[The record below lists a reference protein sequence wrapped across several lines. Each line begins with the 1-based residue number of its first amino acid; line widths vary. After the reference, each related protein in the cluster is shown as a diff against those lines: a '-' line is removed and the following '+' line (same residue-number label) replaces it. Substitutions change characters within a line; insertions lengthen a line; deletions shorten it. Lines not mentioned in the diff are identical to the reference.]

1 MKKFRFI
8 SFLMALLIMLSIFPM
23 NFANAAK
30 VEELKAPEGKIVD
43 ASQKKTEQKLDSPYE
58 YGGTLFLKP
67 EDKLKL
73 ETGDGVYFIGD
84 DKAVGFYLDP
94 NFKIEVRS
102 KYKLTSRE
110 KREGRWVYCKELS
123 IDDFGTQ
130 LSQYTRSLQKLDP
143 NDPKVKGRDVFA
155 DNIVANL
162 DAKPGDTVEQIITH
176 EGEYYRLTK
185 KEVSQVQM
193 RGDKIGWT
201 ANDIIYMVQYRD
213 LLTNKKLAKPKVTTI
228 VMDRAKSEPFAPE
241 YYVED
246 NGALRAKWNPVK
258 GADAYALVSYAK
270 PQSLKYLEEKQA
282 EYEKE
287 AKEFNLNAADDESLV
302 KKGYKFV
309 KTDKDLLNMTSFD
322 KVYVGQSVSL
332 VGIVEGTEYKSDK
345 GFIPGSDEEKR
356 AKKGWITS
364 TAAQF
369 TTIDLPDSQL
379 YLSVVALK
387 SDGKVKGTD
396 VKQYRAMKESNLF
409 DFNELASR
417 IPDRAMK
424 YKINKDGSVEE
435 LPVEVKELKD
445 IPAFR
450 YCHMVNGDYRKMNL
464 NFTGNYR
471 LTKERKNKLNDDKK
485 SKKAL
490 ELEMTVE
497 GSPFKF
503 YYYVEKYNEATLKE
517 DLKQLKDRL
526 SGHTRLAKPSVIPA
540 AKAPIIKADKKTK
553 TVRFIMEENKFMES
567 SKKPGNKSKVS
578 KPKKLNISNKAIAG
592 GLKAY
597 TKEEKAACLLP
608 KVNASTNMGE
618 QLAWALMTGQT
629 PIYLNYNVSFD
640 DIFNAVR
647 EANWQNQLILENDN
661 VNCMAY
667 REKNGV
673 YRLEVNYLVSDI
685 NQRKKMQR
693 DMMSKGRA
701 IVSDIKSRYADS
713 NSINIVYDINN
724 YLIDHVEYD
733 QYTCDYKVGGTTS
746 RMAYGP
752 LLEGQGVCSAYARA
766 FQFLTQLAGF
776 DCMVDIG
783 DSSAGPHA
791 WNLMCTGGNNYY
803 MVDST
808 WNDTDWCKN
817 QWMMIPDRA
826 AKVDHY
832 TDTSSYLT
840 RYWPVSRPRTDWSW
854 DYLRQTG
861 QSVSINN
868 LGSTLSNYAYRGYS
882 PTWLRVYDLHE
893 NQDKVE
899 SEFNYFRDLGYTT
912 GYSWSYESSFTGIMD
927 IDLYDYE
934 KLNKGVFEAF
944 GK

>member
-1 MKKFRFI
+1 
-8 SFLMALLIMLSIFPM
+8 
-23 NFANAAK
+23 
-30 VEELKAPEGKIVD
+30 
-43 ASQKKTEQKLDSPYE
+43 
-58 YGGTLFLKP
+58 
-67 EDKLKL
+67 
-73 ETGDGVYFIGD
+73 
-84 DKAVGFYLDP
+84 
-94 NFKIEVRS
+94 
-102 KYKLTSRE
+102 
-110 KREGRWVYCKELS
+110 
-123 IDDFGTQ
+123 
-130 LSQYTRSLQKLDP
+130 
-143 NDPKVKGRDVFA
+143 
-155 DNIVANL
+155 
-162 DAKPGDTVEQIITH
+162 
-176 EGEYYRLTK
+176 
-185 KEVSQVQM
+185 M

-201 ANDIIYMVQYRD
+201 ANDLLYMVQYRD
-213 LLTNKKLAKPKVTTI
+213 LITNEKLKKPKVTTI
-228 VMDRAKSEPFAPE
+228 VMDRGESKAFAPE

-246 NGALRAKWNPVK
+246 NGVLRAQWDPVK
-258 GADAYALVSYAK
+258 GADAYALIFYSK

-287 AKEFNLNAADDESLV
+287 AKEFNINASEDESLV
-302 KKGYKFV
+302 KKGYSFV
-309 KTDKDLLNMTSFD
+309 KTDEDLVNMNFFD
-322 KVYVGQSVSL
+322 KIYTDDQSVTL
-332 VGIVEGTEYKSDK
+332 LGIVDGTQYRSDA
-345 GFIPGSDEEKR
+345 GFIPGSAEEKL

-364 TAAQF
+364 TAGQF
-369 TTIDLPDSQL
+369 THSGLPDSQL

-387 SDGKVKGTD
+387 KGGKVKGAD
-396 VKQYRAMKESNLF
+396 IKQYNAIKESNLF
-409 DFNELASR
+409 DFKELAAR
-417 IPDRAMK
+417 IPEFCMK
-424 YKINKDGSVEE
+424 YQINKDGSVEE

-450 YCHMVNGDYRKMNL
+450 YCSMVNGDYRKMNL

-471 LTKERKNKLNDDKK
+471 LTKERKNKVNDDKQ

-497 GSPFKF
+497 GTPFKF
-503 YYYVEKYNEATLKE
+503 YYYVENYNEATLKK

-526 SGHTRLAKPSVIPA
+526 SGHLRFAKPSIIPA

-553 TVRFIMEENKFMES
+553 AVRFIMEENKFMES
-567 SKKPGNKSKVS
+567 AKKPGNKRKGP
-578 KPKKLNISNKAIAG
+578 KPKQLNISNKAVAG

-597 TKEEKAACLLP
+597 TKEEKAACLTT
-608 KVNASTNMGE
+608 KVNASSNISE

-629 PIYLNYNVSFD
+629 PIYLNYNVSYD
-640 DIFNAVR
+640 EIFAAVR

-661 VNCMAY
+661 IKCTAY
-667 REKNGV
+667 RQKNGG
-673 YRLEVNYLVSDI
+673 YRLDVNYLVSDI

-701 IVSDIKSRYADS
+701 IVSDIKSRYTDS
-713 NSINIVYDINN
+713 KAIGIVYDINN

-733 QYTCDYKVGGTTS
+733 QYTCDYKVDRTTS

-776 DCMVDIG
+776 NCMVDIG
-783 DSSAGPHA
+783 DSSEGPHA

-803 MVDST
+803 MVDVT
-808 WNDTDWCKN
+808 WNDTESLKN
-817 QWMMIPDRA
+817 QWMMIPNRA

-832 TDTSSYLT
+832 TDTNSYQT
-840 RYWPVSRPRTDWSW
+840 RYWPVSRPYTDWSW

-899 SEFNYFRDLGYTT
+899 SEFNHFRDLGYTT
-912 GYSWSYESSFTGIMD
+912 GYSWSYENSLTGIMY
-927 IDLYDYE
+927 INLKDYE

>member
-8 SFLMALLIMLSIFPM
+8 SFLMALLIVLSIFPV
-23 NFANAAK
+23 NFAQAAK
-30 VEELKAPEGKIVD
+30 VEELKAPKGKLLE
-43 ASQKKTEQKLDSPYE
+43 ASQKKDKEKADSPYE
-58 YGGTLFLKP
+58 YGDTLFLKP
-67 EDKLKL
+67 EDKLKI
-73 ETGDGVYFIGD
+73 ETGKGVSFIGN
-84 DKAVGFYLDP
+84 DKALCFYLDP

-102 KYKLTSRE
+102 DYKLTSIE
-110 KREGRWVYCKELS
+110 DKKGQSVYCGELS
-123 IDDFGTQ
+123 VDDYGNK
-130 LSQYTRSLQKLDP
+130 LSQETSVLQKLDP
-143 NDPKVKGRDVFA
+143 NDPKVKGHNVFVFG
-155 DNIVANL
+155 IVERL
-162 DAKPGDTVEQIITH
+162 KAKPGDTIESIITNA
-176 EGEYYRLTK
+176 GEYYLCKSKMTN
-185 KEVSQVQM
+185 QVLM

-228 VMDRAKSEPFAPE
+228 VMDREKSEPFAPE

-246 NGALRAKWNPVK
+246 NGVLRAQWSPVK
-258 GADAYALVSYAK
+258 GADAYALVSYEK

-282 EYEKE
+282 EHEKE

-309 KTDKDLLNMTSFD
+309 KTDEDLVNMTGFD
-322 KVYVGQSVSL
+322 TLYTDQSVSL
-332 VGIVEGTEYKSDK
+332 VGIVNGTEYKSDE
-345 GFIPGSDEEKR
+345 GFLPGSDEEKL
-356 AKKGWITS
+356 AQKGWITS
-364 TAAQF
+364 TAGNF
-369 TTIDLPDSQL
+369 TFSSLPDSQF

-396 VKQYRAMKESNLF
+396 VKQYHAIKESNLF

-435 LPVEVKELKD
+435 LPIEVKELKD

-450 YCHMVNGDYRKMNL
+450 YCSMVNGDYRKMNL

-471 LTKERKNKLNDDKK
+471 LTKERKNKINDDKK

-490 ELEMTVE
+490 ELEMTLE
-497 GSPFKF
+497 GTPFKF
-503 YYYVEKYNEATLKE
+503 YYYVENYKEATLKD

-526 SGHTRLAKPSVIPA
+526 SGYLRLAKPSVIPV

-567 SKKPGNKSKVS
+567 SKKPGNKSKVP

-661 VNCMAY
+661 INCTAY
-667 REKNGV
+667 KEKSGG
-673 YRLEVNYLVSDI
+673 YRLEVKYLVSDI

-693 DMMSKGRA
+693 EMMAKGKA
-701 IVSDIKSRYADS
+701 IVSEIKSRYDDS
-713 NSINIVYDINN
+713 KLIDIVYDINN

-733 QYTCDYKVGGTTS
+733 QYTCDYKVSGTTS
-746 RMAYGP
+746 RTAYGP

-776 DCMVDIG
+776 DCMVDGG

-791 WNLMCTGGNNYY
+791 WNLVRTGGNNYY
-803 MVDST
+803 MVDVT

-826 AKVDHY
+826 ARVDHY
-832 TDTSSYLT
+832 TDTSSYLSG
-840 RYWPVSRPRTDWSW
+840 YWTVSRPRTDWSW
-854 DYLRQTG
+854 DYLRYTG
-861 QSVSINN
+861 RSVSINK
-868 LGSTLSNYAYRGYS
+868 LASTLSNYAYRGYS

-899 SEFNYFRDLGYTT
+899 SEFNHFTDLGFTT

-927 IDLYDYE
+927 INLYDYE
-934 KLNKGVFEAF
+934 RLNKGVFEAF
-944 GK
+944 LE

>member
-8 SFLMALLIMLSIFPM
+8 SFFLALLIVLSIFPV
-23 NFANAAK
+23 NFAQAAK
-30 VEELKAPEGKIVD
+30 VKKLEAPEGKTVE

-58 YGGTLFLKP
+58 YGDTLFLKP
-67 EDKLKL
+67 EDKLKI
-73 ETGDGVYFIGD
+73 ETGKGVQFIGD
-84 DKAVGFYLDP
+84 DKAVAFYLDQ
-94 NFKIEVRS
+94 NFKIEVRAD
-102 KYKLTSRE
+102 YKLTSTE
-110 KREGRWVYCKELS
+110 YKEGQWLSNGEIS
-123 IDDFGTQ
+123 IDDFDAL
-130 LSQYTRSLQKLDP
+130 LSQDTRVLQKADP
-143 NDPKVKGRDVFA
+143 NDPKIKDYN
-155 DNIVANL
+155 NIAATLN
-162 DAKPGDTVEQIITH
+162 AKPGDTVRLLITYG
-176 EGEYYRLTK
+176 GEYYWLTK

-213 LLTNKKLAKPKVTTI
+213 LLTNKELAKPKVTTI
-228 VMDRAKSEPFAPE
+228 AIDRENSELFAPE

-246 NGALRAKWNPVK
+246 NGILKAKWNPVK

-302 KKGYKFV
+302 KKGYSFV
-309 KTDKDLLNMTSFD
+309 KTDKDLVNRTFFD
-322 KVYVGQSVSL
+322 KVYVGQSVNL
-332 VGIVEGTEYKSDK
+332 VGIVKGTEYKSDE
-345 GFIPGSDEEKR
+345 GFLPGSDEEKR

-369 TTIDLPDSQL
+369 TTIDLPDSQF

-387 SDGKVKGTD
+387 ADGKVKGTD
-396 VKQYRAMKESNLF
+396 VKQYHAIKESNLF
-409 DFNELASR
+409 DFNELAGR
-417 IPDRAMK
+417 IPDFCMK
-424 YKINKDGSVEE
+424 NKINKDGSAED
-435 LPVEVKELKD
+435 LPIEVKELSD
-445 IPAFR
+445 IPEFR
-450 YCHMVNGDYRKMNL
+450 YCHMINGDYRKMNL
-464 NFTGNYR
+464 NYTGNYR
-471 LTKERKNKLNDDKK
+471 LTKERKNKVNDDKK

-490 ELEMTVE
+490 ELEMTLE
-497 GSPFKF
+497 GTPFKF
-503 YYYVEKYNEATLKE
+503 CYYVENYKEETLKD

-526 SGHTRLAKPSVIPA
+526 SGHLRLAKPSVIPA

-567 SKKPGNKSKVS
+567 AKKPGNKSKGP
-578 KPKKLNISNKAIAG
+578 KPKQLNISNKAVAG

-701 IVSDIKSRYADS
+701 IVSDIKSRYTDS
-713 NSINIVYDINN
+713 KAIDIVYDINN

-733 QYTCDYKVGGTTS
+733 QYTCDYKVDGTTS

-766 FQFLTQLAGF
+766 FQFLTQLSGF

-783 DSSAGPHA
+783 DSSEGPHA
-791 WNLMCTGGNNYY
+791 WNLMCTGGYNYY
-803 MVDST
+803 MVDVT
-808 WNDTDWCKN
+808 WNDTESLKN

-832 TDTSSYLT
+832 TDYQSYLT
-840 RYWPVSRPRTDWSW
+840 RYWPVSRPRTDWTW

-899 SEFNYFRDLGYTT
+899 SEFNHFRDLGYTT